1 MSDILIPSVI
11 TLILLWGVF
20 KKVDIAREF
29 AEGAREGI
37 MTLFEILPSL
47 VLVMTAVGMFT
58 RSGAVDM
65 LSALL
70 LPFTQ
75 TLGFP
80 QECVSLA
87 MIRPFSGSGALAS
100 VDKLL
105 ESVSPDSFPG
115 RVASVIMGSTETT
128 FYTISVYFAAIKKK
142 AYPMVFAGACFAD
155 ICGFVLSALAVR
167 LYFD

>member
-105 ESVSPDSFPG
+105 GSVSPDSFPG

-142 AYPMVFAGACFAD
+142 AYPMIFAGACFAD

>member
-37 MTLFEILPSL
+37 MTLSEILPSL

-70 LPFTQ
+70 LPITQ

-105 ESVSPDSFPG
+105 GSVSPDSFPG